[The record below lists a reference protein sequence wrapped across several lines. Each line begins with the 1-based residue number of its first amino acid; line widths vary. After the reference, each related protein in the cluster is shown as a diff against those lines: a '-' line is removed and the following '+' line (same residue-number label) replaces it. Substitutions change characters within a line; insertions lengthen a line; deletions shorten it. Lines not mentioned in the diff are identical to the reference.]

1 VAAPVIK
8 KSWSTESKGKA
19 VDPAE
24 RGPRDPHARI
34 PGGMLGIQADL
45 FALQGQFS
53 EIQSSMMD
61 FAVSLM
67 TLGRKIDQSL

>member
-1 VAAPVIK
+1 
-8 KSWSTESKGKA
+8 
-19 VDPAE
+19 
-24 RGPRDPHARI
+24 
-34 PGGMLGIQADL
+34 MLGIQADL

-53 EIQSSMMD
+53 EIQSAMMD